1 MHPFASTAEIESTLV
16 DLAEGDEPLVVHLA
30 RRPGQKEA
38 RWTHLVA
45 GEPEAETAAYVAPA
59 AVPAKPGLGDRIAEL
74 EARVAKLEALL
85 DDTL

>member
-1 MHPFASTAEIESTLV
+1 
-16 DLAEGDEPLVVHLA
+16 
-30 RRPGQKEA
+30 
-38 RWTHLVA
+38 VA